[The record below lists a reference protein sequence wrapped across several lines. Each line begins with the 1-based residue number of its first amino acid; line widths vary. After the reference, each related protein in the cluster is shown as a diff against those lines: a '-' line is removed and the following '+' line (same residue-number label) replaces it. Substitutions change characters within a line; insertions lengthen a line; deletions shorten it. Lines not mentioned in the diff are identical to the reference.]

1 MVLLPKIRI
10 KLKITQLAIYSHY
23 YAACQLV
30 GAVRAING
38 LFGANCSKAIKFGPD
53 VDRTLLD
60 RFRVDAKKG
69 IGLRHGRDE
78 ILNGRHYMSEIS
90 ELSNIII
97 KIPNYTK

>member
-1 MVLLPKIRI
+1 MGLWPLEIFLHLQCGDR
-10 KLKITQLAIYSHY
+10 L
-23 YAACQLV
+23 LV

-69 IGLRHGRDE
+69 IALRHRRG
-78 ILNGRHYMSEIS
+78 
-90 ELSNIII
+90 
-97 KIPNYTK
+97 